1 MFDKMTIYD
10 KTNGKKV
17 DVNYFD
23 VRIFVYSTMLGEMAL
38 AKDATNT
45 SSFVAGCLV
54 GCATEHMTIL
64 FNKENDRT
72 DYDKEVLKTFFNGIH
87 TLFGK
92 DMSEQEVKELIED
105 LTEEFL
111 TNENYIVLSAV

>member
-10 KTNGKKV
+10 KSNGKKV

-38 AKDATNT
+38 SEGATNT

-54 GCATEHMTIL
+54 GCATEHMTLL
-64 FNKENDRT
+64 FNKADDRT
-72 DYDKEVLKTFFNGIH
+72 DYDNEVLKTFFNGIH

-92 DMSEQEVKELIED
+92 DMTEVEVKDMIED